1 MSNTDFSELLEFRD
15 KIAALSDGRCEQF
28 CEDCNKE
35 LAARLLTRVV
45 KKTPTGIVPKYIDL
59 KETRTVIDEK
69 GKKKKVLTKKAQTY
83 REIWGGY
90 QGGTLRRGWTTS
102 EISHQGNKHTIKVIN
117 QVPYASY
124 VEYGHTQQ
132 PGRYVPA
139 IGRKLKKGWVKGQFL
154 LSKSVKELK
163 PKAQRIVDSRLIE
176 FLQEE
181 FK

>member
-15 KIAALSDGRCEQF
+15 KIAALGDGKCEKF
-28 CEDCNKE
+28 CEDCDKE
-35 LAARLLTRVV
+35 LAQRLLRKVV
-45 KKTPTGIVPKYIDL
+45 KKTPTGIVPKYINL
-59 KETRTVIDEK
+59 KETKTVK
-69 GKKKKVLTKKAQTY
+69 GKNGKKRKFLTAKAAKYQ
-83 REIWGGY
+83 EIWGGY

-102 EISHQGNKHTIKVIN
+102 EISHQGDKHTIKIIN

-139 IGRKLKKGWVKGQFL
+139 IGRKLKKGWVKGQFML
-154 LSKSVKELK
+154 TKSVKELQ
-163 PKAQRIVDSRLIE
+163 PNAQHIVDSRLIA